1 MLGLTRSD
9 PNWRWV
15 ACGKHPS
22 VKDFFSIG
30 LDFQLAGIFSD
41 WIKRGYPALAER
53 KPFVQGLRSW
63 RFWARGAQKN
73 DIVCGLLRDSYDSLG
88 RPYPLLI
95 IGTGPLPSWEDQWDI
110 LPLVCEKTW
119 RQAEYFSTNKFSDL
133 KTLENEILKTRPPVP
148 EWPDLQNTSDKLAE
162 LTTMPET
169 FTPILAQ
176 LNNQTVNESLNV
188 VGSIAIDSEAAY
200 DSFTLIL
207 YVNSILKNRLRA
219 APNAIFIGGTFE
231 QSYLVFFRRPMKSA
245 DFMTLWSPQ
254 STQIK

>member
-1 MLGLTRSD
+1 MLGLTKSD
-9 PNWRWV
+9 QNWRWA

-30 LDFQLAGIFSD
+30 LEFQLAANFSD

-53 KPFVQGLRSW
+53 RASVQGLCSW

-73 DIVCGLLRDSYDSLG
+73 DLVCGLLRDSYDSLG

-119 RQAEYFSTNKFSDL
+119 RQTEYFSTNKFGDL
-133 KTLENEILKTRPPVP
+133 KTLENEILKTRPPFP
-148 EWPDLQNTSDKLAE
+148 EWPEPQNISDKLAE

-169 FTPILAQ
+169 STPILSQ
-176 LNNQTVNESLNV
+176 LNNQTVNESLND
-188 VGSIAIDSEAAY
+188 VGNIVIDSEGAY

-207 YVNSILKNRLRA
+207 YINSILKNRLQA
-219 APNAIFIGGTFE
+219 SPNAIFIGGTFDK
-231 QSYLVFFRRPMKSA
+231 SYLVFFRRPMKSA
-245 DFMTLWSPQ
+245 DFMTLWSPH
-254 STQIK
+254 STQNK